1 MYSINSKVLI
11 LRLIKGSKSVTYN
24 ISKDKFTLSKTVHLR
39 LWKSKV
45 KPPID
50 LGLKK

>member
-1 MYSINSKVLI
+1 MYSINSIVLI
-11 LRLIKGSKSVTYN
+11 MRLIKDIKSVTYKN
-24 ISKDKFTLSKTVHLR
+24 SEVKFTLSKTVHLY
-39 LWKSKV
+39 LWKSRV

>member
-1 MYSINSKVLI
+1 MYSINSIVLI
-11 LRLIKGSKSVTYN
+11 MRLIKDIQSATYKY
-24 ISKDKFTLSKTVHLR
+24 SKDKFTLSKTVHLH
-39 LWKSKV
+39 LWKSRV